1 MFTKTNKQVCNKMT
15 LHKDYTKS
23 EDTRLDWTDDLIW
36 LGFVLLSTWMG
47 ISTNGTLWF
56 FFGPIVVIGSVM
68 QLMNIIHKLRN
79 RQNRYED

>member
-1 MFTKTNKQVCNKMT
+1 MT
-15 LHKDYTKS
+15 LHKNYTKS
-23 EDTRLDWTDDLIW
+23 EDTRLDWKDDLLW
-36 LGFVLLSTWMG
+36 LGVVLLSTWMG

-68 QLMNIIHKLRN
+68 HLMNIIHKLRN